1 MTDIR
6 PNIWRLQAT
15 LDINGLVQALT
26 DEDPNIRKRA
36 TAALY
41 ALGAVDAVPAMRDAL
56 DRETNTEVRA
66 SLVTALA
73 YLGAE
78 DTTAA
83 KVATQETDVS
93 AAERLIL
100 QLNSEQAERVI
111 QAARALGELKD
122 KTAVEPLVIV
132 FRNPALG
139 GYVRLAAAEALLAL
153 ESAPAE
159 VTLLAALRNAKWQL
173 RRNAAAILGQLRADW
188 AVVPLGESLHD
199 PHEVVSRTARAAL
212 KRIGTREARKI
223 LAEGP
228 IESDTPDHLST
239 SETLALNTT
248 PRDPQGDTVDSAKAV
263 TKIARAKKM
272 ENLQAIATQLAAKLS
287 GENEPKAQTPPA
299 ESKAEPSPAEPKA
312 EPAETPAEPKPTPE
326 PPKTDEA

>member
-15 LDINGLVQALT
+15 LDINGLVQALQ

-56 DRETNTEVRA
+56 DKEIDTEVRA

-73 YLGAE
+73 HLSAE
-78 DTTAA
+78 EPSAA
-83 KVATQETDVS
+83 KLATQEAQLSTV
-93 AAERLIL
+93 ERMVL
-100 QLNSEQAERVI
+100 QLNSEQSERVI

-122 KTAVEPLVIV
+122 KTAVEPLIIV
-132 FRNPALG
+132 FRNTALTG
-139 GYVRLAAAEALLAL
+139 HARLAAAEALLTL

-159 VTLLAALRNAKWQL
+159 VTLLGALRNRKWQL

-188 AVVPLGESLHD
+188 AVVPLGEALRD
-199 PHEVVSRTARAAL
+199 EQDIVARTARAAL
-212 KRIGTREARKI
+212 KRIGTREARTI

-228 IESDTPDHLST
+228 AEGEYPDKLST
-239 SETLALNTT
+239 SETLAITNT
-248 PRDPQGDTVDSAKAV
+248 PREPKPAESMLTKPVDSSKAV
-263 TKIARAKKM
+263 TRISRPKGS
-272 ENLQAIATQLAAKLS
+272 ESLQNAASQLAAKLS
-287 GENEPKAQTPPA
+287 SEPKPNDTPAAETPPA
-299 ESKAEPSPAEPKA
+299 T
-312 EPAETPAEPKPTPE
+312 TPQPEKP
-326 PPKTDEA
+326 DEA